1 MSENRPRSSVEQ
13 LRHFGPGPGGGRGPG
28 HMLQPFT
35 KAEDVSGVLRR
46 LWGYLRKYRWGL
58 LGVVLLVAFSTGLSL
73 VNPYLISQAVDRCI
87 VPHKMEALPVV
98 AALMVAAYLLT
109 SAGTWAQTVAMIL
122 IAQGAVRDLRRDVFG
137 RLQALPLRFFDS
149 QPHGDIMSRLTNDTE
164 TVNAALGQTVT
175 QFVGS
180 VLSVIGAV
188 AAMLALNW
196 RLALVSIATA
206 PLGFLSAH
214 FIAIATRESFRQRQK
229 DLGELNGFV
238 EECITGQR
246 VNKVY
251 RREGRATAEFD
262 EANFALRASGTRAG
276 ILSGVM
282 GPSMN
287 LSRNL
292 GFAVLV
298 WAGGWMV
305 VRGWATLG
313 MVAAFITYAQNFS
326 RPLNQIASLWG
337 MIQSSIAG
345 AERVFGILDAAP
357 DPPDAPDAHPLDAVK
372 GEVEFDH
379 VTFGYDPAHPVLK
392 DVTFHAHPGQTIALV
407 GATGA
412 GKTTI
417 INLLTRFYDVDSGAI
432 RLDGHDIRQVRR
444 DDLRRSLGIV
454 LQDTVLFADT
464 VRENIRYGRPEA
476 TDAEVMEAAT
486 LANAAGFI
494 RRLPHGFDTVLSE
507 AGGGLSQGQR
517 QLLAIARAI
526 LADPAVLILDEATSS
541 VDTRTEVH
549 IQEAMLRLMEGR
561 TAFVIAHRL
570 STIRQAD
577 CIFVVEGGR
586 IVERGTHSELMAAQ
600 GVYWR
605 FHTTQFGEIVNDPSP
620 ASSPAAK

>member
-1 MSENRPRSSVEQ
+1 MSENRPRSAVDQ
-13 LRHFGPGPGGGRGPG
+13 LRHFGPGPGRGHGPG

-35 KAEDVSGVLRR
+35 KAEDVPGVLRR

-58 LGVVLLVAFSTGLSL
+58 AGVVLLVAATTGLSL

-87 VPHKMEALPVV
+87 VPRKMEGLPLL
-98 AALMVAAYLLT
+98 AGLMIGAYLLT
-109 SAGTWAQTVAMIL
+109 SAGTWVQTVAMVL
-122 IAQGAVRDLRRDVFG
+122 IAQGTVRDLRRDAFAK
-137 RLQALPLRFFDS
+137 LQTLPLRFFDTR
-149 QPHGDIMSRLTNDTE
+149 PHGDIMSRLTNDTE

-175 QFVGS
+175 QFIGS
-180 VLSVIGAV
+180 VLSVIGAM

-196 RLALVSIATA
+196 RLALVSFATA
-206 PLGFLSAH
+206 PLSFLFAH

-251 RREGRATAEFD
+251 RREARAVEQFD
-262 EANFALRASGTRAG
+262 AANFALRESGTKAG

-287 LSRNL
+287 FSRNL

-345 AERVFGILDAAP
+345 AERVFGILDEAP
-357 DPPDAPDAHPLDAVK
+357 ETPDAPDAHALVSVK

-379 VTFGYDPAHPVLK
+379 VTFGYDPGHPVLK
-392 DVTFHAHPGQTIALV
+392 DVSFHVQPGQTIALV

-417 INLLTRFYDVDSGAI
+417 INLLTRFYDVDDGAI
-432 RLDGHDIRQVRR
+432 RLDGRDIRQIRR

-476 TDAEVMEAAT
+476 TDEEVMEAAQ

-517 QLLAIARAI
+517 QLLAIARAV
-526 LADPAVLILDEATSS
+526 LADPAVLVLDEATSS

-577 CIFVVEGGR
+577 CILVVEGGR
-586 IVERGTHSELMAAQ
+586 IVERGTHAELMAAQ
-600 GVYWR
+600 GAYWR
-605 FHTTQFGEIVNDPSP
+605 FHTTQFGEIAPEPTSAAAPP
-620 ASSPAAK
+620 AE

>member
-1 MSENRPRSSVEQ
+1 MAE
-13 LRHFGPGPGGGRGPG
+13 L
-28 HMLQPFT
+28 PF
-35 KAEDVSGVLRR
+35 
-46 LWGYLRKYRWGL
+46 
-58 LGVVLLVAFSTGLSL
+58 LVA
-73 VNPYLISQAVDRCI
+73 
-87 VPHKMEALPVV
+87 
-98 AALMVAAYLLT
+98 LMIGAYLLA
-109 SAGTWAQTVAMIL
+109 SVGTWVQTVIMVL
-122 IAQGAVRDLRRDVFG
+122 IAQGTVRDLRRDAFHK
-137 RLQALPLRFFDS
+137 LQTLPLRFFDTH
-149 QPHGDIMSRLTNDTE
+149 PHGDIMSRLTNDTE

-175 QFVGS
+175 QFVSS
-180 VLSVIGAV
+180 VLAVSGSV

-196 RLALVSIATA
+196 RLALVTIATA
-206 PLGFLSAH
+206 PLGFFLAH
-214 FIAIATRESFRQRQK
+214 LIAIATRESFRQRQK

-238 EECITGQR
+238 EECISGQR

-251 RREGRATAEFD
+251 RREAHAVEQFD
-262 EANFALRASGTRAG
+262 AANFALRQSGTKAG
-276 ILSGVM
+276 ILSGIM
-282 GPSMN
+282 GPAMN
-287 LSRNL
+287 FSRNF

-298 WAGGWMV
+298 WVGGWMV

-313 MVAAFITYAQNFS
+313 TVAAFITYAQNFS

-345 AERVFGILDAAP
+345 AERVFTILDEAP
-357 DPPDAPDAHPLDAVK
+357 EPPDAADAVALHQVR

-379 VTFGYDPAHPVLK
+379 VTFGYDPQHPVLT
-392 DVTFHAHPGQTIALV
+392 DVSFHVQPGQTIALV

-432 RLDGHDIRQVRR
+432 RLDGQDIRHIRR
-444 DDLRRSLGIV
+444 ADLRRALGIV

-464 VRENIRYGRPEA
+464 VRENIRYGRPDA
-476 TDAEVMEAAT
+476 TDEEVMEAAR

-494 RRLPHGFDTVLSE
+494 RRLPHGFDTILTE

-526 LADPAVLILDEATSS
+526 LADPAVLVLDEATSS

-549 IQEAMLRLMEGR
+549 IQQAMLRLMQGR

-570 STIRQAD
+570 NTIRNAD
-577 CIFVVEGGR
+577 CILVVQDGR
-586 IVERGTHSELMAAQ
+586 IVERGTHAELMAAQ

-605 FHTTQFGEIVNDPSP
+605 SHTTQFGEIISP
-620 ASSPAAK
+620 PNPAGIPAAD